1 MTWQAEPT
9 MVDQTRTPPAPAG
22 AGGAGRAFFRAPIAR
37 RTWACFGYLLIGAP
51 LGVAGFAFTVTFLA
65 AGVLAAITFL
75 GLPLIG
81 FTVLAG
87 RRFGTLHRNLAR
99 KMIGARVDD
108 PAPFQRRPGV
118 LGWLSAAL
126 ADGTGWRAL
135 VYLVLKFPVS
145 VAGAF
150 GACLVWVE
158 AGFMVS
164 YPVWWEAFHPMNKD
178 SHGRMHHAGLQ
189 FGDFFFDTWPK
200 ALLVSAA
207 GLVALFL
214 GPWPV
219 RGMAAL
225 DGVLIRRLLGP
236 WKGSARVRELEE
248 KRTHAVEDSAA
259 SLRRIERDLHDG
271 TQARLVALAM
281 RLGQAR
287 ESEDPARMRELVD
300 SAHDS
305 AKDAIAELRDLVRG
319 IYPPVLD
326 QGLDAALATL
336 AARSAVPVELHTH
349 VPQRP
354 SPAIETIAYFCVA
367 ELLTNIAK
375 HSGARHATV
384 HAGEHGGRL
393 QLEVRDD
400 GLGGARIGAGTGLSG
415 LDERVRTVDG
425 TLTVHSPP
433 GGPTVIAVELPVG
446 GSS

>member
-1 MTWQAEPT
+1 MTWQADT
-9 MVDQTRTPPAPAG
+9 IMIDQTLTPSVPDR
-22 AGGAGRAFFRAPIAR
+22 AGGASRVFLRAPIAKH
-37 RTWACFGYLLIGAP
+37 TWGCFAYLLICAP
-51 LGVAGFAFTVTFLA
+51 LGVVGFAFTVTFITAGAVA
-65 AGVLAAITFL
+65 AVTFL

-87 RRFGTLHRNLAR
+87 RRFAGLHRNLAR

-135 VYLVLKFPVS
+135 VYLLLKFPLS

-150 GACLVWVE
+150 GAGLFWVE
-158 AGFMVS
+158 GVITFL
-164 YPVWWEAFHPMNKD
+164 YPVWWQAFDPTNKD
-178 SHGRMHHAGLQ
+178 SHGHVHHAGLQ
-189 FGDFFFDTWPK
+189 FGDFFFETWPR
-200 ALLVSAA
+200 ALVVSAV
-207 GLVALFL
+207 GLVAVFL

-225 DGVLIRRLLGP
+225 DGVLMRRLLGP
-236 WKGSARVRELEE
+236 WTGSARVRELEE

-287 ESEDPARMRELVD
+287 ESDDPARVRELVD

-319 IYPPVLD
+319 IHPPVLD

-367 ELLTNIAK
+367 ELLTNIAR
-375 HSGARHATV
+375 HSSARQATV
-384 HAGEHGGRL
+384 QAHERGGVLR
-393 QLEVRDD
+393 LEVRDD
-400 GLGGARIGAGTGLSG
+400 GHGGARLGAGTGLSG

-425 TLTVHSPP
+425 TLTVNSPP
-433 GGPTVIAVELPVG
+433 GGPTTIAVDLPMGV
-446 GSS
+446 

>member
-1 MTWQAEPT
+1 MI
-9 MVDQTRTPPAPAG
+9 DQTLAAPVAQR
-22 AGGAGRAFFRAPIAR
+22 AGGAWRAFLRAPIAKH
-37 RTWACFGYLLIGAP
+37 TWACFGYLLIGAP
-51 LGVAGFAFTVTFLA
+51 LAVIGFAFTVTFLA
-65 AGVLAAITFL
+65 AGALAAVTFL

-87 RRFGTLHRNLAR
+87 RRFGALHRRLAR

-108 PAPFQRRPGV
+108 PPPFTRRPGV

-126 ADGTGWRAL
+126 ADRTGWRAL
-135 VYLVLKFPVS
+135 LYLLLKFPLA

-150 GACLVWVE
+150 GAGLFWVE
-158 AGFMVS
+158 GVITFL
-164 YPVWWEAFHPMNKD
+164 YPVWWQAFDPTNKD
-178 SHGRMHHAGLQ
+178 SHGRIHHAGLQ
-189 FGDFFFDTWPK
+189 FGDYFFETWPR
-200 ALLVSAA
+200 ALMVSAV
-207 GLVALFL
+207 GLVAVFL

-225 DGVLIRRLLGP
+225 DGVLMRWLLGP

-287 ESEDPARMRELVD
+287 ESDDPARMRELVD

-319 IYPPVLD
+319 IHPPVLD

-336 AARSAVPVELHTH
+336 AARSAVPVDLHTH
-349 VPQRP
+349 VPERP

-367 ELLTNIAK
+367 ELLTNIAR

-384 HAGEHGGRL
+384 QARERGGVLR
-393 QLEVRDD
+393 LEVRDD
-400 GLGGARIGAGTGLSG
+400 GHGGARIGAGTGLSG

-425 TLTVHSPP
+425 TLTVNSPP
-433 GGPTVIAVELPVG
+433 GGPTTIAVDLPMGV
-446 GSS
+446 